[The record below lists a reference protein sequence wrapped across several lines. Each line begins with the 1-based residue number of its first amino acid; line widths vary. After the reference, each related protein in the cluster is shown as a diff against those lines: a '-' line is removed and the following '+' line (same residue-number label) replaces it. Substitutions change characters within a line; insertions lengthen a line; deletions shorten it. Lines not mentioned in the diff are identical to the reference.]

1 MAQSCTSRTDVSSK
15 SRRMSS
21 LALSWFTERNY
32 ITFCFLGHECELFVY
47 LAFGKMLKIHRY
59 HLDCFLY
66 LLYSNGKGITRTT
79 NVAMMQ
85 WSGILELSDT

>member
-1 MAQSCTSRTDVSSK
+1 MR
-15 SRRMSS
+15 
-21 LALSWFTERNY
+21 FPGNY

-79 NVAMMQ
+79 NVAMIMGTCSLVVNIFRVAESKNDAMI
-85 WSGILELSDT
+85 WNT